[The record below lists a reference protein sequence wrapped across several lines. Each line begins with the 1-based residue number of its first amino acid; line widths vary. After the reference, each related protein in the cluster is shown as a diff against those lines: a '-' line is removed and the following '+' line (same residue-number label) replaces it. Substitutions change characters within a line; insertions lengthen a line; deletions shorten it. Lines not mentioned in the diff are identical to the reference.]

1 MDESYADYK
10 NLSQMYAG
18 KSATPLAITASVNYP
33 QSHNAVLN
41 SFRADYE
48 DFSHFQ
54 DLSLVTTKK
63 NTTSDSLSSS

>member
-18 KSATPLAITASVNYP
+18 KSATPVAVTSPVNYP

-54 DLSLVTTKK
+54 DLSLLTNKK
-63 NTTSDSLSSS
+63 NLTHSNSLSS